1 MNLGLETTN
10 SRPHASMTTVRPGGA
25 GLDGLRRFEERRSSW
40 GPTSGPPRAKNPPP
54 LRNGPR
60 SNRGEP
66 RGDFGTGNPET
77 RSSRGLARTLSRTYG
92 SSPGRVEEGL
102 LGNPPRNES
111 NPSRPKGASEG
122 ASENAENAAARP
134 TRLALNKRADEL
146 APANVRSRRPL
157 SRGSEAGC
165 GVRTRAG
172 EGDPPARGGAGGG
185 VRSRAGDGDFLRLV
199 ADGSRSF
206 GIVNPPPR
214 DARASS
220 GDDSGWS
227 SSSEGAA
234 FPRALGGFSDAAPT
248 TGNASSDADPD
259 AETPPRSPP

>member
-77 RSSRGLARTLSRTYG
+77 RSSRGFARTLSRTYG

-134 TRLALNKRADEL
+134 PRLALNKRADEL

-165 GVRTRAG
+165 GVRTRVG
-172 EGDPPARGGAGGG
+172 EGDPPARGGWHLFLSHIWKHAQDQCGTLKSLLHTMLPSCR
-185 VRSRAGDGDFLRLV
+185 VFLDVDDLKVQPTSHKPSRPNA
-199 ADGSRSF
+199 
-206 GIVNPPPR
+206 P
-214 DARASS
+214 ASS
-220 GDDSGWS
+220 LC
-227 SSSEGAA
+227 AH
-234 FPRALGGFSDAAPT
+234 
-248 TGNASSDADPD
+248 
-259 AETPPRSPP
+259 